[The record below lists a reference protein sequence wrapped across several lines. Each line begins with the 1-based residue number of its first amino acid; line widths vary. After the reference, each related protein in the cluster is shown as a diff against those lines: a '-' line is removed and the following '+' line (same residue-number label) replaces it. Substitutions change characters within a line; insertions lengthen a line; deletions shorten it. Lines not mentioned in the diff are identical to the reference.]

1 MSVEGS
7 VTDEVSDDEI
17 AELGGFV
24 VFDSIGT
31 SQMKYI

>member
-1 MSVEGS
+1 M
-7 VTDEVSDDEI
+7 DEVSDDEI

-31 SQMKYI
+31 SQKKYI